1 MKGKFTRKFE
11 RQTNGPALKTDGFE
25 ISLEYTRGN
34 IKPYINYTYNYSSF
48 DDGSQVPEIGINNVN
63 MGILYAFTHK
73 IKLNIRGNYLG
84 ERKNVK
90 TVTTTGSDYIDD
102 AFVVYLTLSFLN
114 LKDFDFQLICKN
126 LLDTEYYH
134 TSNNPPDRYRQPQ
147 RSIMIKAEYKI

>member
-1 MKGKFTRKFE
+1 MKGKFTREFE

-25 ISLEYTRGN
+25 ISLEYARGN

-102 AFVVYLTLSFLN
+102 AFVVYSTLSFLN
-114 LKDFDFQLICKN
+114 LKGFDFQIICKN

-147 RSIMIKAEYKI
+147 RNIMIKAEYKI